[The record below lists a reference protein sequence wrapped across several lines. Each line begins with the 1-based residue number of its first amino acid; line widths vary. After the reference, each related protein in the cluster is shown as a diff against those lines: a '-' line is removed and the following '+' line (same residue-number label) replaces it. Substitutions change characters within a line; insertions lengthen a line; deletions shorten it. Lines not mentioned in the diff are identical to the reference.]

1 MGYYLE
7 VPSPQQRFDKA
18 KTLCEIHGGIEIS
31 LQEAQNLIKNPESTA
46 VVCVVNNG
54 VFEAAAYCYSEKEF
68 QAFSRND
75 DHRPKT
81 WLAFE
86 NVSNIQ
92 KASKYN

>member
-7 VPSPQQRFDKA
+7 VPSPQQRFHKA

-31 LQEAQNLIKNPESTA
+31 LEEAQSLIKDLENTA

-54 VFEAAAYCYSEKEF
+54 IFEAAAYCYSEEEL
-68 QAFSRND
+68 QAFSRDD

-81 WLAFE
+81 WLAFH
-86 NVSNIQ
+86 NVNDIQ
-92 KASKYN
+92 KASKYK